1 MFLLIKK
8 IIANRYILLGLV
20 LFIAIVSFYFFII
33 KHPLNNPVFSDQGQY
48 DDLAI
53 NLLEGR
59 GFSTTWELR
68 NWIAF
73 RPPIYPVFL
82 SIIYSFF
89 GHNYLSVKIIQFLL
103 SIFSVLLVYLIAEK
117 IFNKAVGFFSALF
130 ISIYPI
136 YLSFN
141 LYLIRESLF
150 IFLLLVFSYFLINAI
165 SDPSWRNFIL
175 SGIFFG
181 FLVLTRSTVIF
192 ALPMYLIWFLFFFYK
207 EKKMILKVCFGF
219 GLVAVFIISIWLV
232 RGQIL
237 SGAPNFEYTGS
248 EHAWVFATGRSENL
262 YKDLTGT
269 FRDILLNNSDKS
281 EGSLVKKLSQET
293 LSGILSNP
301 VPFFKTGLH
310 NLFIMHCLSGT
321 CTTLWEPFFV
331 ILGFIGLFVGL
342 IFLPRITIFFLIPIV
357 SINFMSAFFGGND
370 SRFRAPA
377 DWIYAMYIVG
387 AFFLFFQSVFGKNGL
402 KEFVL
407 NKLFF
412 GERREII
419 SKRFK
424 IIISF
429 LVIIPT
435 FLVLIGVSR
444 IVKANIFCDNIYLNN
459 ISQQKAEEVLNSEN
473 FLFKKNKNNWAPFA
487 EIKKYLFENN
497 FNLGKYDKSL
507 ISWTGT
513 IRNPIYG
520 EAGKSLDVVITNN
533 FDPFKFTAF
542 NFVIN
547 SSSCGS
553 NDGNLYGFFPGILSQ
568 DFKDKNFIV
577 VGQLK
582 ESDSSL
588 DHLNINVI
596 YLIPLDRKG
605 QPKMDQILLANDA
618 VDLNKSKEFY
628 EF

>member
-117 IFNKAVGFFSALF
+117 IFNKAVGFF
-130 ISIYPI
+130 
-136 YLSFN
+136 
-141 LYLIRESLF
+141 
-150 IFLLLVFSYFLINAI
+150 
-165 SDPSWRNFIL
+165 
-175 SGIFFG
+175 
-181 FLVLTRSTVIF
+181 VLTRSTVIF

-402 KEFVL
+402 KL
-407 NKLFF
+407 L
-412 GERREII
+412 
-419 SKRFK
+419 
-424 IIISF
+424 
-429 LVIIPT
+429 LV
-435 FLVLIGVSR
+435 F
-444 IVKANIFCDNIYLNN
+444 
-459 ISQQKAEEVLNSEN
+459 
-473 FLFKKNKNNWAPFA
+473 W
-487 EIKKYLFENN
+487 
-497 FNLGKYDKSL
+497 
-507 ISWTGT
+507 
-513 IRNPIYG
+513 
-520 EAGKSLDVVITNN
+520 
-533 FDPFKFTAF
+533 
-542 NFVIN
+542 
-547 SSSCGS
+547 
-553 NDGNLYGFFPGILSQ
+553 
-568 DFKDKNFIV
+568 
-577 VGQLK
+577 
-582 ESDSSL
+582 
-588 DHLNINVI
+588 
-596 YLIPLDRKG
+596 
-605 QPKMDQILLANDA
+605 
-618 VDLNKSKEFY
+618 
-628 EF
+628 